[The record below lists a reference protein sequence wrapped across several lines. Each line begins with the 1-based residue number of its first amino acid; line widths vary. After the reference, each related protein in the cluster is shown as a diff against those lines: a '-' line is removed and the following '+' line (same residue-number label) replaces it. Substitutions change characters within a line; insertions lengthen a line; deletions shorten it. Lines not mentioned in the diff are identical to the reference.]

1 MYSTA
6 RSTQE
11 LQIATSNDLL
21 IPQSSQENID
31 HFEEYCSS
39 NSTFPEKYRFSN
51 DSFHPLVGELLIASL
66 LSLFGNS
73 YHQFLDN
80 KTTYTTLSHESFGKS
95 SYSLSNTSSPIS
107 TTNSY
112 SWILDF
118 DKANYSVSLL
128 NLDVED
134 SELVSD
140 TDQVEFDH
148 LQSSG
153 FPSPSYKIISWPTRH
168 SSSTVTSTEVREDIE
183 DDFED
188 FDFNRPLFWPF
199 ERKFDWNSK
208 ETWRCFTMSPRKN
221 IKTVFPSSTPD
232 DHHDPHSFEL
242 SLHQRERPHFKL
254 ESAASNKIM
263 ERRQKND
270 NVTNSPS
277 RFTRAT
283 KNNNSV
289 KIVPLETEND
299 IIVESRS
306 GKKSPVV
313 KKSDNLDWNYF
324 SREDFG
330 SKAELPIE
338 MLLGLDE
345 FDGREGVDSEFN
357 QDDFSLHESLS

>member
-1 MYSTA
+1 M
-6 RSTQE
+6 
-11 LQIATSNDLL
+11 
-21 IPQSSQENID
+21 
-31 HFEEYCSS
+31 
-39 NSTFPEKYRFSN
+39 
-51 DSFHPLVGELLIASL
+51 
-66 LSLFGNS
+66 
-73 YHQFLDN
+73 
-80 KTTYTTLSHESFGKS
+80 
-95 SYSLSNTSSPIS
+95 
-107 TTNSY
+107 
-112 SWILDF
+112 
-118 DKANYSVSLL
+118 

-153 FPSPSYKIISWPTRH
+153 FPSPSYKIISWPSRH
-168 SSSTVTSTEVREDIE
+168 SSSSSTTTTTTSSTEVQEDKE
-183 DDFED
+183 DDFD
-188 FDFNRPLFWPF
+188 FDGPLFWPL

-221 IKTVFPSSTPD
+221 IKTVFPSSTTD
-232 DHHDPHSFEL
+232 DHHDPHNFEL

-254 ESAASNKIM
+254 GSAASNKIM

-277 RFTRAT
+277 RFSRAT

-313 KKSDNLDWNYF
+313 KKSDNLGWNYF
-324 SREDFG
+324 LREDSG

-357 QDDFSLHESLS
+357 QDDFSLHVSLS